1 MSGKHN
7 ISATKSFK
15 GKPLTVNKNGTV
27 RKHNYFQKNSKTEKI
42 LKHLEAGNT
51 LTQLEATHSKEFMTI
66 RLSAIIKELRDRG
79 NTIYM
84 EMVTNPKTGSKFGVY
99 SMDNKFSKD
108 YL

>member
-15 GKPLTVNKNGTV
+15 GKPLTVNANGKV

-42 LKHLEAGNT
+42 LKHLQAGNS
-51 LTQLEATHSKEFMTI
+51 LSQLQATKSKEFMTI

-79 NTIYM
+79 YKIQTTMLLNS
-84 EMVTNPKTGSKFGVY
+84 KTGSKHGVY
-99 SMDNKFSKD
+99 HMAEE
-108 YL
+108 